1 MLSRPAPRAR
11 PARPAPSSARPPA
24 LLLALTLGVS
34 ASPSANAQAAPA
46 SDEAQWQRGLE
57 IFTKRATPACAVCHT
72 LAAAGS
78 EGQIGPVLDELKPDA
93 ARVRR
98 VLQSGQGVMPS
109 YAGKLSAE
117 DMEAVAGF
125 VARASGGEKR

>member
-1 MLSRPAPRAR
+1 MARRQARARAHTTPHRAPRA
-11 PARPAPSSARPPA
+11 PTLLLTLILSVSSSLSLSAQPAP
-24 LLLALTLGVS
+24 T
-34 ASPSANAQAAPA
+34 

-72 LAAAGS
+72 LTAAGS

-109 YAGKLSAE
+109 YAGKLSVE